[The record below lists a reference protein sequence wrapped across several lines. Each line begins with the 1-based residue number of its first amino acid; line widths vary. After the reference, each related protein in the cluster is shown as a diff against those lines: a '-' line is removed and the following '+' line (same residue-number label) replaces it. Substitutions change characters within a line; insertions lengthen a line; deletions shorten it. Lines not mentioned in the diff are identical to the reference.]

1 MDKEKAI
8 IVDFFN
14 ELLDLY
20 EFELLTDTNSDLENI
35 FRLNDKQGAN
45 WSGIEQD
52 EFSTLAD
59 VIERLSSPHE
69 DYIYKSLEERKDA
82 NETIPKNDR
91 DLTAK
96 RYLESNTVAN
106 ILSKINVEEYN
117 RIMKQKEKFEIKDI
131 LKILDSE
138 ESFYKNICQKYVN
151 TMSKEM
157 LLEKDKLKKVG
168 YGFMVKDQFP
178 LIEKYAVSE
187 EKIYEFF
194 DYFSLEQLEDFEETL
209 HLYFETEDIVY
220 DKDTLELYSKSN
232 KHFNP
237 HIICLAEKAETLEDF
252 LEDYKEKQSI
262 KKDTILP
269 KVIEYFEENQI
280 KDLMN
285 YGCDTDEG
293 LSKLSSLYT
302 EIMDKLNIKY
312 SDIYTEDGASHGKYI
327 TTILF
332 ENNSKIDLDT
342 KAWEGVEGVTSNIE
356 SIYEFYE
363 KNKDNS
369 KENEIDMEVEL

>member
-1 MDKEKAI
+1 
-8 IVDFFN
+8 
-14 ELLDLY
+14 
-20 EFELLTDTNSDLENI
+20 
-35 FRLNDKQGAN
+35 
-45 WSGIEQD
+45 
-52 EFSTLAD
+52 
-59 VIERLSSPHE
+59 
-69 DYIYKSLEERKDA
+69 
-82 NETIPKNDR
+82 
-91 DLTAK
+91 
-96 RYLESNTVAN
+96 
-106 ILSKINVEEYN
+106 
-117 RIMKQKEKFEIKDI
+117 MKQKEKFEIKDI

-232 KHFNP
+232 KHFNSN
-237 HIICLAEKAETLEDF
+237 IICLAEKTKTLEDF

-332 ENNSKIDLDT
+332 ENNSKIDL
-342 KAWEGVEGVTSNIE
+342 GRS
-356 SIYEFYE
+356 
-363 KNKDNS
+363 
-369 KENEIDMEVEL
+369 